1 MGLSDNLKGGKD
13 EKNTPNN
20 NRLLLLLSVY
30 ESQQGSQES
39 YMGVLSELLNGNSYL
54 LLPTVN
60 KDKTEGWKN
69 IEKDDS
75 LQITSVF
82 DMEGL
87 KVLGAFTDE
96 MALLKWADR
105 ETQYTAIPSKDVL
118 DMCENNGIGRI
129 VINSGQSNMFVL
141 ERNRGNIQTQTLTQ
155 NTDVLLGMPNEPL
168 SNEIVERLK
177 NSFSKVEIIQEA
189 YQYGQSI
196 GSDFN
201 IVIGFRIANYTENA
215 KKATMDAVSDG
226 LKDVEISHAIDL
238 FFLEDEKFYGTIKNL
253 EGSLIYSKD

>member
-1 MGLSDNLKGGKD
+1 MGLSDNLKEGKN
-13 EKNTPNN
+13 EQNTPNN

-30 ESQQGSQES
+30 ESQQGSKES
-39 YMGVLSELLNGNSYL
+39 YMAVLSELLNGNSFL

-60 KDKTEGWKN
+60 KEKTAGWKN
-69 IEKDDS
+69 IEKDES
-75 LQITSVF
+75 IQITSVF
-82 DMEGL
+82 DMDGL

-118 DMCENNGIGRI
+118 EMCENNAIGRI
-129 VINSGQSNMFVL
+129 VINTGQSNMFVL
-141 ERNRGNIQTQTLTQ
+141 ERNRGNIKTQTMTQ
-155 NTDVLLGMPNEPL
+155 NTDVLLGMPSEPL
-168 SNEIVERLK
+168 SEGILDGLRK
-177 NSFSKVEIIQEA
+177 SFKKAEIIQEA

-201 IVIGFRIANYTENA
+201 IVLGFRLENYTENA

-226 LKDVEISHAIDL
+226 LKDIEISHPIDL
-238 FFLEDEKFYGTIKNL
+238 FFLEDGKLFETVKGF
-253 EGSLIYSKD
+253 EGSLIYSKS